1 MKDIEVEK
9 NLHELSLGLVHA
21 EDCEFVK
28 AFLHCLL
35 TPAEINDIAGRWA
48 LVKHL
53 EKKVPQREIA
63 KKLGISLCKIT
74 RGAREL
80 RKPNSAFQRMLDI
93 CRNMNK
99 S

>member
-1 MKDIEVEK
+1 MENREVEK
-9 NLHELSLGLVHA
+9 NLHELSMGLVHA
-21 EDCEFVK
+21 DDCELVK
-28 AFLHCLL
+28 SFLHCLL

-53 EKKVPQREIA
+53 EEKVPQREIA

-80 RKPNSAFQRMLDI
+80 RKPNSAFQRMLEI
-93 CRNMNK
+93 CRNLDK
-99 S
+99 R